1 MKGDGLVGGHGRG
14 PRRRRT
20 GLRVA
25 LVTTM
30 AVAAVALLAGLGM
43 AATPQLV
50 PAAVDPA
57 AHSLLAAADG
67 DLVEALRDKDVP
79 DACRPPTRACVDL
92 DNAKAWL
99 LDANGVTRGPVE
111 IRAGDDQTPTPRGQF
126 TVQWK
131 AKTYTSREYLRQMIA
146 HHKGAI
152 TMARTELAD
161 GKDADSKRLA
171 GAVIAAQTDEIN
183 EMGTLLK

>member
-1 MKGDGLVGGHGRG
+1 MGGHGRG

-50 PAAVDPA
+50 PAAMDPA

-131 AKTYTSREYLRQMIA
+131 AKTYTSREYLRQMPWSVFF
-146 HHKGAI
+146 
-152 TMARTELAD
+152 AD
-161 GKDADSKRLA
+161 GGIAFHQGTFDAASGGCVKLSEDDARAFFDYLQV
-171 GAVIAAQTDEIN
+171 GDRVQVV
-183 EMGTLLK
+183 